1 MLQLTRLSGPV
12 FALNPDL
19 IERAEATPDTVV
31 TLVNGSK
38 YVILESLDELIE
50 LIHNYRASLVSAA
63 QAAGGFAPTGAFGAA
78 AGGYGG
84 SGPSGG
90 HSGAGLSGAGHAST
104 ARPFSRRESP
114 TTGTVVALHPGEQ

>member
-38 YVILESLDELIE
+38 YVIRESIAELTT
-50 LIHNYRASLVSAA
+50 LIRDYRADIIAAA
-63 QAAGGFAPTGAFGAA
+63 QVPPDQRAPAT
-78 AGGYGG
+78 
-84 SGPSGG
+84 
-90 HSGAGLSGAGHAST
+90 
-104 ARPFSRRESP
+104 RPHHNPQR
-114 TTGTVVALHPGEQ
+114 GTVVALRPGETV

>member
-38 YVILESLDELIE
+38 YVIRESLEELIA
-50 LIHNYRASLVSAA
+50 LIRAYRIELVSAA
-63 QAAGGFAPTGAFGAA
+63 NAMGGFAPT
-78 AGGYGG
+78 
-84 SGPSGG
+84 ST
-90 HSGAGLSGAGHAST
+90 LSPN
-104 ARPFSRRESP
+104 RPNPPAPRREATDPS
-114 TTGTVVALHPGEQ
+114 GTVVVLHPGGA

>member
-38 YVILESLDELIE
+38 YVIREALDELVE
-50 LIHNYRASLVSAA
+50 LVRQYRVGLVVAAGETASLTLVLDSSSAKPRA
-63 QAAGGFAPTGAFGAA
+63 
-78 AGGYGG
+78 
-84 SGPSGG
+84 
-90 HSGAGLSGAGHAST
+90 
-104 ARPFSRRESP
+104 RRE
-114 TTGTVVALHPGEQ
+114 TAAGTVVALRPEGE

>member
-38 YVILESLDELIE
+38 YVIRESLDELLE
-50 LIHNYRASLVSAA
+50 LVRAYRVGLVV
-63 QAAGGFAPTGAFGAA
+63 AAGEVGHPALALEATSARSRARRDT
-78 AGGYGG
+78 
-84 SGPSGG
+84 SGD
-90 HSGAGLSGAGHAST
+90 
-104 ARPFSRRESP
+104 
-114 TTGTVVALHPGEQ
+114 GTVVALRPEED

>member
-38 YVILESLDELIE
+38 YVIRESLVELTM
-50 LIHNYRASLVSAA
+50 LIRDYRADIIAAA
-63 QAAGGFAPTGAFGAA
+63 QTPVDQRAVH
-78 AGGYGG
+78 
-84 SGPSGG
+84 PS
-90 HSGAGLSGAGHAST
+90 HL
-104 ARPFSRRESP
+104 RRYQQH
-114 TTGTVVALHPGEQ
+114 GTVVSLRPGEKT

>member
-38 YVILESLDELIE
+38 YVIRESLDELIE
-50 LIHNYRASLVSAA
+50 LIHAYRVGLVAAA
-63 QAAGGFAPTGAFGAA
+63 QANGVGPAHGYSRTSSMQAAPTASPARHPAA
-78 AGGYGG
+78 RADNAGN
-84 SGPSGG
+84 
-90 HSGAGLSGAGHAST
+90 
-104 ARPFSRRESP
+104 
-114 TTGTVVALHPGEQ
+114 VVSLHPGGDD

>member
-1 MLQLTRLSGPV
+1 MLKLTRLSGPV

-38 YVILESLDELIE
+38 YVIRESLDELTS
-50 LIHNYRASLVSAA
+50 LILNYRADIIAAA
-63 QAAGGFAPTGAFGAA
+63 QVPPEARRPQPPRGSS
-78 AGGYGG
+78 

-90 HSGAGLSGAGHAST
+90 
-104 ARPFSRRESP
+104 
-114 TTGTVVALHPGEQ
+114 GTVVAFRAGEQP